1 MPAAKVSETN
11 RKIIR
16 LDKYHLKLFQQND
29 QEMHEVKLIISWWG
43 GRLRSDTWARLTNSR
58 SPACAKGFLDLE
70 NSFQDFEKAVPS
82 GLSPTL

>member
-43 GRLRSDTWARLTNSR
+43 GRLRSDTWAR
-58 SPACAKGFLDLE
+58 
-70 NSFQDFEKAVPS
+70 
-82 GLSPTL
+82 

>member
-1 MPAAKVSETN
+1 MPATKVSEAN
-11 RKIIR
+11 RKIVR

-29 QEMHEVKLIISWWG
+29 QEMHKVKLIISWWG
-43 GRLRSDTWARLTNSR
+43 GRLGSDTWAWLANSR
-58 SPACAKGFLDLE
+58 SPTCAKGFLDSE